1 MINIRA
7 LINLFFI
14 SGTHLNNIKPVLFT
28 DVKLED
34 QFWSERLNVNRKT
47 TLSTNYSFLKKQGRI
62 DAWTWKKGKPK
73 QPHIFWD
80 SDVAK
85 WIEAVSYCIS
95 IERDKSLENKVD
107 YIVEIMAHAQLDDG
121 YLNSYFINVEPDRKW
136 SNLRNEHELYC
147 AGHLIEAA
155 VAYYQATRKDKF
167 LKVMCKYADHIEKIF
182 GVKRNQKK
190 GYPGHQELELAL
202 VKLYKVTGEKKYL
215 YLSKFFLMER
225 GKEPKYFN
233 LERKRF
239 EKKYPD
245 KFYMASAPAKI
256 METYNQSHKPVFEQK
271 EVVGH
276 AVRAVYM
283 YSGMTD
289 VAKETNDKKLEN
301 ACKNLWKNLTQ
312 KRMYVTGGIGP
323 THHNEGF
330 TFDYDLP
337 NETAYAETCASIALA
352 QWAHRMFHLDPKS
365 DYMDVLERTIYNGIL
380 SGVNLEGNKFFYS
393 NRLSIFPE
401 EIKTNQHGHD
411 IERKPWFE
419 CACCPTNIV
428 RFLPSIPGYIYSVS
442 KKDIWVHLY
451 IQSKGNIKLNNS
463 EIVLSQKTEHP
474 WVGKSKIII
483 NNIDQKSFNL
493 KLRQPYWSNGL
504 VIRLNKKSIKTKA
517 QKGYVKIAVPP
528 LKRCAIDI
536 DLGMDV
542 NLIST
547 HPKVRQNNGK
557 LAVQR
562 GPIIYCMEE
571 IDNGKD
577 LHNISLSTNVLRSE
591 KSTLK
596 SYKFVTIKG
605 NGYVYSLKN
614 WNNKLYLRNNISKT
628 EKKKIKMIPYF
639 LWANRKVGE
648 MRIWFNSLY

>member
-1 MINIRA
+1 M
-7 LINLFFI
+7 
-14 SGTHLNNIKPVLFT
+14 NNIKPVLFT

-47 TLSTNYSFLKKQGRI
+47 TLSANYSFLKKQGRI
-62 DAWTWKKGKPK
+62 DAWIWKKGKPK

-85 WIEAVSYCIS
+85 WIEAVAYCIS

-107 YIVEIMAHAQLDDG
+107 YVVDIIADAQLDDG

-155 VAYYQATRKDKF
+155 VAYYLATGKDKF
-167 LKVMCKYADHIEKIF
+167 LKVMCKYADLIDKTF

-202 VKLYKVTGEKKYL
+202 VKLYKVTGEKRYL

-233 LERKRF
+233 IERKRF
-239 EKKYPD
+239 EKEYPD
-245 KFYMASAPAKI
+245 KFYMAPALLT
-256 METYNQSHKPVFEQK
+256 ETYNQFHKPVIEQD

-289 VAKETNDKKLEN
+289 VAKETNDKKLAN
-301 ACKNLWKNLTQ
+301 ACKNLWKNLTH

-365 DYMDVLERTIYNGIL
+365 DYMDVLERAIYNGIL

-393 NRLSIFPE
+393 NRLSVLPQ
-401 EIKTNQHGHD
+401 EIKTNPHGHD
-411 IERKPWFE
+411 IERQPWFE

-442 KKDIWVHLY
+442 NKDIWVHLF
-451 IQSKGNIKLNNS
+451 IQSKGTIKLSNS
-463 EIVLSQKTEHP
+463 EITLSQKTDHP
-474 WVGKSKIII
+474 WVGKTKLII

-493 KLRQPYWSNGL
+493 RLRQPYWSNGL
-504 VIRLNKKSIKTKA
+504 TIKLNKNSIKTKT

-528 LKRCAIDI
+528 LKSCTVEV

-557 LAVQR
+557 LAIQR

-571 IDNGKD
+571 TDIGKD
-577 LHNISLSTNVLRSE
+577 LHNISINTNVLKPA

-596 SYKFVTIKG
+596 SYKFVAIKG
-605 NGYVYSLKN
+605 NGHVYSLKN
-614 WNNKLYLRNNISKT
+614 WNNKLYSKNNILKT

-648 MRIWFNSLY
+648 MRIWFNSTK